1 MTNSLTISEFRTK
14 TRALSVLLFLPALIA
29 STVCLGQE
37 DNISGTRV
45 GEEGTSE
52 GELAKKTQ
60 NPVADLISVPIQNN
74 FNFNIG
80 PYNQTQSVF
89 NIQPVVPIK
98 LNDDFNLIT
107 RTILPVVDQP
117 DPVSNTSQFG
127 LGNLNTTLFLSP
139 SKSKAVTWGV
149 GPILGFP
156 TKTNDLLGSNTF
168 TIGPSAVVV
177 GMPKDWVIGV
187 LANQQWSIGDAAP
200 NQRVNAMLIQPFIN
214 YNLPKGW
221 YLTSSPIITA
231 NWEAS
236 GSQSSNRWVIP
247 VGAGFGKIVK
257 TGGPP
262 LNINFQ
268 GFYNVVSPNQGPDW
282 QLRFQVALLFPK

>member
-37 DNISGTRV
+37 DNISGTRD
-45 GEEGTSE
+45 GQESTSE

-149 GPILGFP
+149 GPILSFP

-262 LNINFQ
+262 LNINLQ

>member
-1 MTNSLTISEFRTK
+1 MFISK
-14 TRALSVLLFLPALIA
+14 TRTLSALLSLSALTA
-29 STVCLGQE
+29 STVCLSQE
-37 DNISGTRV
+37 DKPSETQSSH
-45 GEEGTSE
+45 ESASE

-74 FNFNIG
+74 FNFNAG
-80 PYNQTQSVF
+80 PYNQTQTVI
-89 NIQPVVPIK
+89 NIQPVIPIT
-98 LNDDFNLIT
+98 LNEDFNLIT

-117 DPVSNTSQFG
+117 DPVTNTSQFG

-149 GPILGFP
+149 GPIFGFP

-177 GMPKDWVIGV
+177 AMPKHWVIGT

-200 NQRVNAMLIQPFIN
+200 SQRVSAMLIQPFIN
-214 YNLPKGW
+214 YNLPEGW
-221 YLTSSPIITA
+221 YLTSAPVITA
-231 NWEAS
+231 NWEAFGDNSS
-236 GSQSSNRWVIP
+236 GRWVIP
-247 VGAGFGKIVK
+247 IGGGFGKIVK

-262 LNINFQ
+262 LNMNLQ
-268 GFYNVVSPNQGPDW
+268 GYYNVVNPEQGSDW
-282 QLRFQVALLFPK
+282 QLRFTVALLFPK

>member
-1 MTNSLTISEFRTK
+1 MFILKTQIMSALLTLS
-14 TRALSVLLFLPALIA
+14 ALAA

-37 DNISGTRV
+37 DKPSETQSSQ
-45 GEEGTSE
+45 ESTSAS
-52 GELAKKTQ
+52 ELAKKTQ

-74 FNFNIG
+74 FNFNVG
-80 PYNQTQSVF
+80 PDNQTQTVI

-98 LNDDFNLIT
+98 LNENFNLIT
-107 RTILPVVDQP
+107 RTILPVIDQP

-168 TIGPSAVVV
+168 TVGPSAVVV
-177 GMPKDWVIGV
+177 GMPKHWVIGV

-200 NQRVNAMLIQPFIN
+200 SQRVNAMLIQPFIN
-214 YNLPKGW
+214 YNLPEGW
-221 YLTSSPIITA
+221 YLTTSPIITA
-231 NWEAS
+231 NWEAF
-236 GSQSSNRWVIP
+236 GDNSSDRWVIP
-247 VGAGFGKIVK
+247 IGGGFGKIVK
-257 TGGPP
+257 IGGPP
-262 LNINFQ
+262 LNFNLA
-268 GFYNVVSPNQGPDW
+268 GYYNVVSPEQGPDW